1 MTPKEQVERA
11 VYDALKPFED
21 KPTNG
26 LALLK
31 AAHDALEELAS
42 CPYGTVSF
50 HHISTPE
57 DIRCGRLILEIVP
70 EESDPLLMQE
80 FIAAQYLA
88 SDQGRAMRER
98 LAA

>member
-1 MTPKEQVERA
+1 MTPEEQVERA
-11 VYDALKPFED
+11 VYDALKPFEG

-31 AAHDALEELAS
+31 TAHDALEEIAS
-42 CPYGTVSF
+42 RPFGTVSF
-50 HHISTPE
+50 RHISTPE
-57 DIRCGRLILEIVP
+57 DIRDGRLILDLVT
-70 EESDPLLMQE
+70 SDPLLMQE

-88 SDQGRAMRER
+88 SDRGRAMVER